1 MNRLSLKVKLTM
13 LYTFF
18 MILVTCA
25 ALAILFSLSSREV
38 LSSTRAKLERQVQNS
53 TDDVGLRDG
62 VPAVNRDF
70 YSVEDNVY
78 LSLYDE
84 TGYFLLG
91 RNPYGFD
98 SRPEIRTGSR
108 DHPGRGY
115 QLVCVRH
122 VFSPVPGDDGFH
134 PWRYVRNGGGG
145 KLPGDLTSCVDL
157 LPAMVLATAFIGY
170 RFTRRTLLPVRRITA
185 TVQKIRADADLSR
198 RVGVPE
204 SGGKNRD
211 EICQLAETFDQM
223 LAQLEEAF
231 QREKQFTSEC
241 LMNYAR
247 RSV

>member
-98 SRPEIRTGSR
+98 SRPEIRDGQVEIIR
-108 DHPGRGY
+108 DGDTSWYVYDMSFACPGR
-115 QLVCVRH
+115 RR
-122 VFSPVPGDDGFH
+122 FS
-134 PWRYVRNGGGG
+134 
-145 KLPGDLTSCVDL
+145 
-157 LPAMVLATAFIGY
+157 
-170 RFTRRTLLPVRRITA
+170 
-185 TVQKIRADADLSR
+185 
-198 RVGVPE
+198 
-204 SGGKNRD
+204 
-211 EICQLAETFDQM
+211 
-223 LAQLEEAF
+223 
-231 QREKQFTSEC
+231 
-241 LMNYAR
+241 
-247 RSV
+247 SVALRP